1 MTSLYDEGFVQPEI
15 IYYDNIVPTK
25 NNEIDVL
32 KKRLALLQSSDPYN
46 VVEMAINI
54 AAERDKADDA
64 IKARDAAVQ
73 RLTDAY
79 ISIEQKLEI
88 IGRLQNQHQTFD
100 MLMKSSCKSPKES
113 AGVSPSLL
121 EADKLQTET
130 AELEGLVDDLRRE
143 VKLLKRTIAA
153 VECDSPQALNGSAMK
168 SQFTAP
174 ALSRTSSNLSVMSF
188 AAAVCP
194 AKTVGELQEND
205 SDLTIVSSAPSEEA
219 EDIINARNKLLA
231 TLPLPEEAP
240 DDALKPI
247 IIPTPYVN
255 LYEFLASVPGVSIT
269 FSPPP
274 CCSEPRL
281 TAFPTKVS
289 PRLVGRFHIFG
300 IDAHCFDD
308 LFRYSLS
315 NYGVLHQL
323 TTSWCPQREEHGYY
337 LTPVFKCNTNP
348 RVATAHRWAT
358 ADVMSKICKPAECFY
373 NKDGVWYYAGVY
385 KAFRLNDLT
394 VMEWE
399 ALSSETTQAIV
410 KETIEGRKNTSA
422 QNIYEVTQLYAAG
435 ALKVAVIALQCVG
448 FNQSMY
454 HLLLE
459 HASNCTSSAGNVG
472 TTPETR
478 NNSSSTSPSVSLQ
491 TSIQSTITKNLSS
504 GASVLGN
511 VNANAGKNGTNAN
524 RSRNSAY
531 SLGLGLGLGTGNIW
545 NTNLGVGLAVGSTT
559 RPAGKGLGKGGGKSS
574 NSSSI
579 SQFIKA
585 SPSARKTHGNTG
597 DENDKPSG
605 ILAEMQTQI
614 KM

>member
-1 MTSLYDEGFVQPEI
+1 MTSLYGEGLIQPEL
-15 IYYDNIVPTK
+15 IYYDNIVPT
-25 NNEIDVL
+25 NNEINVL
-32 KKRLALLQSSDPYN
+32 KQRLALLQSSDPYN
-46 VVEMAINI
+46 VVEMAIKI
-54 AAERDKADDA
+54 AAEQYKAEDA

-88 IGRLQNQHQTFD
+88 IGRLENQHQTFD
-100 MLMKSSCKSPKES
+100 MLMKSSCKSLKES
-113 AGVSPSLL
+113 AGVSSSLL
-121 EADKLQTET
+121 EADKLPTET
-130 AELEGLVDDLRRE
+130 AELEGLVDDLRKE
-143 VKLLKRTIAA
+143 IKLLKETTAA

-174 ALSRTSSNLSVMSF
+174 ALSRTSSDLSVMSF
-188 AAAVCP
+188 AAAACP
-194 AKTVGELQEND
+194 AKTVLELQEND
-205 SDLTIVSSAPSEEA
+205 LDLTIVSSALSEEA

-231 TLPLPEEAP
+231 ALPVPEEAP

-255 LYEFLASVPGVSIT
+255 LYEFLASVSGPL
-269 FSPPP
+269 
-274 CCSEPRL
+274 R
-281 TAFPTKVS
+281 A
-289 PRLVGRFHIFG
+289 
-300 IDAHCFDD
+300 
-308 LFRYSLS
+308 SLS

-348 RVATAHRWAT
+348 RVTTAHRWAAT
-358 ADVMSKICKPAECFY
+358 DVMSKICKPAECFY

-511 VNANAGKNGTNAN
+511 VNASAGKNGTNAN

>member
-1 MTSLYDEGFVQPEI
+1 MTSLHGQGFIQPELV
-15 IYYDNIVPTK
+15 YYDNIVPP
-25 NNEIDVL
+25 NNTEIDVL
-32 KKRLALLQSSDPYN
+32 RQRLALLQTSDPYN
-46 VVEMAINI
+46 VVEMAIKI
-54 AAERDKADDA
+54 AAEQYKAEDA

-79 ISIEQKLEI
+79 ISIEQKLKI
-88 IGRLQNQHQTFD
+88 IGRLEDQHQTFD
-100 MLMKSSCKSPKES
+100 LLMKSSCKSPKEP
-113 AGVSPSLL
+113 AGVSSSLL
-121 EADKLQTET
+121 EVDKQQIGT

-143 VKLLKRTIAA
+143 IKLLKETTAA
-153 VECDSPQALNGSAMK
+153 VECDSFQALNESATK

-174 ALSRTSSNLSVMSF
+174 ALSRTSSDLSVMSF
-188 AAAVCP
+188 AAAACP
-194 AKTVGELQEND
+194 AKTVGALQEND
-205 SDLTIVSSAPSEEA
+205 LDLTVVSSAPSEEA

-231 TLPLPEEAP
+231 ALPLPEEAP

-247 IIPTPYVN
+247 IIPTSYVN
-255 LYEFLASVPGVSIT
+255 LYEFLASVPG
-269 FSPPP
+269 PL
-274 CCSEPRL
+274 R
-281 TAFPTKVS
+281 A
-289 PRLVGRFHIFG
+289 
-300 IDAHCFDD
+300 
-308 LFRYSLS
+308 SLS

-348 RVATAHRWAT
+348 RVTTAHRWAAT
-358 ADVMSKICKPAECFY
+358 DVMSKICKPAECFY
-373 NKDGVWYYAGVY
+373 NKDGVWFYAGVY
-385 KAFRLNDLT
+385 KAFRLDDLT
-394 VMEWE
+394 VIEWE

-459 HASNCTSSAGNVG
+459 HASKCTSSAGNVG
-472 TTPETR
+472 TTPEIR
-478 NNSSSTSPSVSLQ
+478 NNSSSTLPSVSLQ
-491 TSIQSTITKNLSS
+491 TLRPTSIQSTTTKNFSS

-511 VNANAGKNGTNAN
+511 VNVNAGKDGTNAN
-524 RSRNSAY
+524 PSRNSSY

-559 RPAGKGLGKGGGKSS
+559 RPAEKGLGKGGGPSS

-585 SPSARKTHGNTG
+585 GPARKTHGNTG

-605 ILAEMQTQI
+605 ISAEMRAQI
-614 KM
+614 KT

>member
-1 MTSLYDEGFVQPEI
+1 MTSLYGEGFIQPEL
-15 IYYDNIVPTK
+15 IYYDNIVPTN
-25 NNEIDVL
+25 NNEINAL
-32 KKRLALLQSSDPYN
+32 KQRLALLQSSDPYN
-46 VVEMAINI
+46 VVEMAIKI
-54 AAERDKADDA
+54 AAEQDKADDA

-88 IGRLQNQHQTFD
+88 IGRLENQHQTFG

-113 AGVSPSLL
+113 AGVSSSLL

-143 VKLLKRTIAA
+143 VKLLKETIAA

-174 ALSRTSSNLSVMSF
+174 ALSRTSSDLSVMSF
-188 AAAVCP
+188 AAAASP

-205 SDLTIVSSAPSEEA
+205 PDLTIVSSAPSEEA

-255 LYEFLASVPGVSIT
+255 LYEFLASVPG
-269 FSPPP
+269 PL
-274 CCSEPRL
+274 R
-281 TAFPTKVS
+281 A
-289 PRLVGRFHIFG
+289 
-300 IDAHCFDD
+300 
-308 LFRYSLS
+308 SLS

-358 ADVMSKICKPAECFY
+358 TDVMSKICKPAECFY

-385 KAFRLNDLT
+385 KAFRLDDLT

-422 QNIYEVTQLYAAG
+422 QNIYEVSQLYAAG

-459 HASNCTSSAGNVG
+459 HASKCTSSTGNTG
-472 TTPETR
+472 TTLETR
-478 NNSSSTSPSVSLQ
+478 NNSISTSPSVSLQ
-491 TSIQSTITKNLSS
+491 TLRPTSIQSTTTKNLSS

-511 VNANAGKNGTNAN
+511 VNANAGKNGTSAN
-524 RSRNSAY
+524 PTRNSAH

-559 RPAGKGLGKGGGKSS
+559 RPAGKGLGKGGGRSS
-574 NSSSI
+574 NSI

-585 SPSARKTHGNTG
+585 GPSARKTHGSTA

-605 ILAEMQTQI
+605 ISAEMQTQI
-614 KM
+614 KT

>member
-1 MTSLYDEGFVQPEI
+1 MTSLYGEDFIQPEL
-15 IYYDNIVPTK
+15 IYYDNIVPTN
-25 NNEIDVL
+25 NNEINVL
-32 KKRLALLQSSDPYN
+32 KQRLALLQSSDPYN
-46 VVEMAINI
+46 VVEMAIKI
-54 AAERDKADDA
+54 AAEQYKAEDA

-88 IGRLQNQHQTFD
+88 IGRLEKQHPFD
-100 MLMKSSCKSPKES
+100 MLMKSSCKSLKES
-113 AGVSPSLL
+113 AGVSSSLL
-121 EADKLQTET
+121 EADKLPTET
-130 AELEGLVDDLRRE
+130 AELEGLVDDLRKD
-143 VKLLKRTIAA
+143 VKLLKETTAA

-174 ALSRTSSNLSVMSF
+174 ALSRTSSDLSVMSF
-188 AAAVCP
+188 AAAACP
-194 AKTVGELQEND
+194 AKTVLELQEND
-205 SDLTIVSSAPSEEA
+205 LDLTIVSSALSEEA

-231 TLPLPEEAP
+231 ALPVPEEAP

-255 LYEFLASVPGVSIT
+255 LYEFLASVPG
-269 FSPPP
+269 PL
-274 CCSEPRL
+274 R
-281 TAFPTKVS
+281 A
-289 PRLVGRFHIFG
+289 
-300 IDAHCFDD
+300 
-308 LFRYSLS
+308 SLS

-348 RVATAHRWAT
+348 RVTTAHRWAAT
-358 ADVMSKICKPAECFY
+358 DVMSKICKPAECFY

-385 KAFRLNDLT
+385 KAFRLTDLT

-422 QNIYEVTQLYAAG
+422 QNIYEVSQLYAAG

-459 HASNCTSSAGNVG
+459 HASKCTSSTGNTG
-472 TTPETR
+472 TTLETR

-491 TSIQSTITKNLSS
+491 TLRPTSIQSTTTKNLSS

-511 VNANAGKNGTNAN
+511 VNANAGKNGTSTNPT
-524 RSRNSAY
+524 RNSAH

-545 NTNLGVGLAVGSTT
+545 NTNLGVGLAVGST
-559 RPAGKGLGKGGGKSS
+559 RPAGKGLGKGGGRSL

-585 SPSARKTHGNTG
+585 GPSARKTHGSTA

-605 ILAEMQTQI
+605 ISAEMQTQI
-614 KM
+614 KT

>member
-1 MTSLYDEGFVQPEI
+1 
-15 IYYDNIVPTK
+15 
-25 NNEIDVL
+25 
-32 KKRLALLQSSDPYN
+32 
-46 VVEMAINI
+46 
-54 AAERDKADDA
+54 
-64 IKARDAAVQ
+64 
-73 RLTDAY
+73 
-79 ISIEQKLEI
+79 
-88 IGRLQNQHQTFD
+88 

-130 AELEGLVDDLRRE
+130 AELEGFVDDLRNKI
-143 VKLLKRTIAA
+143 KLLKETTAA
-153 VECDSPQALNGSAMK
+153 AECDSPQALNGSAMK
-168 SQFTAP
+168 SQFTPP
-174 ALSRTSSNLSVMSF
+174 ALSRTSSDLSVMSF
-188 AAAVCP
+188 TAAACP
-194 AKTVGELQEND
+194 VKTVLDLQEND
-205 SDLTIVSSAPSEEA
+205 LDLTIVSSAPSEEA

-231 TLPLPEEAP
+231 ALPLPEEAP
-240 DDALKPI
+240 DDPLKPI

-255 LYEFLASVPGVSIT
+255 LYEFLASVPG
-269 FSPPP
+269 PL
-274 CCSEPRL
+274 R
-281 TAFPTKVS
+281 A
-289 PRLVGRFHIFG
+289 
-300 IDAHCFDD
+300 
-308 LFRYSLS
+308 SLS

-348 RVATAHRWAT
+348 RVTTAHRWAAT
-358 ADVMSKICKPAECFY
+358 DVMSKICKPAECFY

-410 KETIEGRKNTSA
+410 KETVEGRKNTSA

-459 HASNCTSSAGNVG
+459 HASKCTPSAGNVG

-478 NNSSSTSPSVSLQ
+478 TNSSSISPSASLQ
-491 TSIQSTITKNLSS
+491 TLRATSIQSTTTKNLSS
-504 GASVLGN
+504 GASILGN
-511 VNANAGKNGTNAN
+511 VNAKAGQNGTNAN
-524 RSRNSAY
+524 PSRNSAY

-545 NTNLGVGLAVGSTT
+545 NTNLGVGLAVESTT
-559 RPAGKGLGKGGGKSS
+559 RPPGKGLGKGGGKSS
-574 NSSSI
+574 NSSSL
-579 SQFIKA
+579 SHFIKA
-585 SPSARKTHGNTG
+585 GPSTRKSHGNTG

-605 ILAEMQTQI
+605 ISAEIQI
-614 KM
+614 KTEEVPVV